1 MSNHLK
7 PIGFIG
13 VGLMG
18 SCLVR
23 RLLEKKYTVNI
34 FDKNEKNLKD
44 LINKKRISLSTSP
57 AKLSQDCE
65 IIFICVDNTKSVADV
80 VFKETGVI
88 KNASKNTIIIDLSTT
103 LANETINFSNKL
115 STEKGTSWIDAPMS
129 GGPDKALSG
138 SLAIMIGGEKKVFKK
153 ISPIL
158 KNISSNFT
166 YFGPTGS
173 GQIVKM
179 INQILVLN
187 NYVILA
193 EALSFAEAW
202 GINAKKIPDA
212 LSEGHAGSNLLTH
225 LFPRMVNKDFKPQGY
240 TSQILKDLTMVSD
253 LGDKK
258 NIPLPMSNLTK
269 QLFTILSEK
278 SNENLDGTSI
288 IKLFNKDNKF

>member
-1 MSNHLK
+1 MKFS
-7 PIGFIG
+7 
-13 VGLMG
+13 
-18 SCLVR
+18 
-23 RLLEKKYTVNI
+23 
-34 FDKNEKNLKD
+34 
-44 LINKKRISLSTSP
+44 
-57 AKLSQDCE
+57 
-65 IIFICVDNTKSVADV
+65 
-80 VFKETGVI
+80 
-88 KNASKNTIIIDLSTT
+88 IIIPT
-103 LANETINFSNKL
+103 LNEEQTLNTNQKSLIALKNKL
-115 STEKGTSWIDAPMS
+115 NAEKGTSWIDAPMS

-138 SLAIMIGGEKKVFKK
+138 SLAIMIGGEKKIVKK

-166 YFGPTGS
+166 CFGPTGS

-187 NYVILA
+187 NYAILA

-253 LGDKK
+253 LGNKK

-288 IKLFNKDNKF
+288 IKLFDKDNKF

>member
-7 PIGFIG
+7 PIGFVG

-23 RLLEKKYTVNI
+23 RLLEKKYTVKI
-34 FDKNEKNLKD
+34 FDKNKKNLKD
-44 LINKKRISLSTSP
+44 LINKKRVSLSKSP
-57 AKLSQDCE
+57 AQLSQDCE
-65 IIFICVDNTKSVADV
+65 IIFICVDNTKSVEDV
-80 VFKETGVI
+80 VFKENGVI

-103 LANETINFSNKL
+103 SANETINFSNKL
-115 STEKGTSWIDAPMS
+115 SAEKGTSWIDAPMS

-138 SLAIMIGGEKKVFKK
+138 SLAIMIGGEKKIVKK

-166 YFGPTGS
+166 CFGPTGS

-187 NYVILA
+187 NYAILA

-253 LGDKK
+253 LGNKK